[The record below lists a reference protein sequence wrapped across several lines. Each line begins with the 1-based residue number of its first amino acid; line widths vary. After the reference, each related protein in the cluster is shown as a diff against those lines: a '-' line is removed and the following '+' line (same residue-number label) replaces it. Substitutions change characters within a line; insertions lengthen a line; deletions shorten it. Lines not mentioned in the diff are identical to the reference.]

1 VVRPLH
7 LSQPHSDYTIGVF
20 DSFSPALW
28 EQACGDYHAIT
39 AQILRGTCLERH
51 EILHYPFALLRA
63 SVHQNDKTGP
73 FDRLRANGGG
83 GEWFGGSLVCW
94 LGDGEWGTGI
104 GDWGLGA
111 GEGCA
116 LVGWFV
122 GSVVRG
128 RGIRLP
134 RADGSALAM
143 TGAHNPLESPLP
155 LRQAQD
161 RLKGENRPQ

>member
-1 VVRPLH
+1 MGNGDRGLGTGGRGELFIGSVVR
-7 LSQPHSDYTIGVF
+7 
-20 DSFSPALW
+20 
-28 EQACGDYHAIT
+28 
-39 AQILRGTCLERH
+39 
-51 EILHYPFALLRA
+51 
-63 SVHQNDKTGP
+63 
-73 FDRLRANGGG
+73 
-83 GEWFGGSLVCW
+83 WFGGSLVR
-94 LGDGEWGTGI
+94 
-104 GDWGLGA
+104 
-111 GEGCA
+111 
-116 LVGWFV
+116 WFV